1 VAENKTIPTGS
12 DVEAYLAAIGD
23 DERRSDCKRIA
34 ALMAAITGEEATM
47 WGASIVGFGS
57 YHYKY
62 DSGREGD
69 AATTGFSSCK
79 SDISVYLSASGVH
92 QESLLAQLGKHKMGK
107 SCLTIRKLADIDM
120 AILERLIAGSV
131 DEIKRIYPL
140 PHQS

>member
-1 VAENKTIPTGS
+1 MAENKTKPTS
-12 DVEAYLAAIGD
+12 SNVDAYLAAIGD
-23 DERRSDCKRIA
+23 AERRNDCRRIA
-34 ALMAAITGEEATM
+34 ALMGAITGAAPTM

-62 DSGREGD
+62 DSGREG
-69 AATTGFSSCK
+69 AAAATGFSARK
-79 SDISVYLSASGVH
+79 SDISVYLSAGGVH

-131 DEIKRIYPL
+131 DEIKRLYPSPL
-140 PHQS
+140 QS